1 MIEFINCSKQYPNGT
16 KALNN
21 VNLKI
26 EQGEM
31 VAIIGLSG
39 AGKSTLIRC
48 INQMIPITSGEC
60 LVDGTDVSKLKG
72 IG

>member
-31 VAIIGLSG
+31 VAIILER
-39 AGKSTLIRC
+39 K
-48 INQMIPITSGEC
+48 Q
-60 LVDGTDVSKLKG
+60 
-72 IG
+72 